1 MNMRRGRTNLSAVLV
16 LALLAVC
23 QPAVAAAPKSVELQ
37 VWTIRAT
44 RSNTEISPKLKPLAK
59 KLKETFNFTG
69 YKLVKADAKSV
80 DVAKTYNASLTGPFK
95 ASIKPTE
102 RTDGKIKLAVTVTKR
117 VKDKDEKKLSTTI
130 SLKAGRFQLFG
141 GWKLD
146 KGDVLIVAVSAK

>member
-1 MNMRRGRTNLSAVLV
+1 MNMRRGRWYLSAVFV
-16 LALLAVC
+16 LALLPYGQEANAADAK
-23 QPAVAAAPKSVELQ
+23 PVALQ

-44 RSNTEISPKLKPLAK
+44 RANSEISPELKPLAK

-69 YKLVKADAKSV
+69 YKLVKSDAKSV
-80 DVAKTYNASLTGPFK
+80 EIGKTHNATLTGPFK
-95 ASIKPTE
+95 ATIKPTE
-102 RTDGKIKLAVTVTKR
+102 RADGKIKLAVTVTKR
-117 VKDKDEKKLSTTI
+117 VKNKDEKKLSTTI